1 MRLRPS
7 LVGTTVIADATYRG
21 TLKKKKKKIFHEVG
35 RGEIKI
41 LEVENEKSL
50 NGLVSLIL
58 YIDEETDS

>member
-7 LVGTTVIADATYRG
+7 LVGTTVIADATYHS
-21 TLKKKKKKIFHEVG
+21 TLKKKIYEVG
-35 RGEIKI
+35 RGGIKI

>member
-21 TLKKKKKKIFHEVG
+21 TLKKKKKIFHEVG